1 MDAQPEPAC
10 GIEKSRGITEVK
22 QLAQVHMAY
31 QWQSQDWIL
40 V

>member
-31 QWQSQDWIL
+31 QRQSQDWIL